1 MKGSVPIYKL
11 YVKCPEP
18 RNLGE
23 ALLRLGDPVS
33 RHTLFSYPYMLV
45 LSKYKNMGKK
55 NRML

>member
-1 MKGSVPIYKL
+1 MKGSIPIYKV

-23 ALLRLGDPVS
+23 ALLCLGDLVS
-33 RHTLFSYPYMLV
+33 GHTLFSCPYMLV
-45 LSKYKNMGKK
+45 LSKYKNMSKK